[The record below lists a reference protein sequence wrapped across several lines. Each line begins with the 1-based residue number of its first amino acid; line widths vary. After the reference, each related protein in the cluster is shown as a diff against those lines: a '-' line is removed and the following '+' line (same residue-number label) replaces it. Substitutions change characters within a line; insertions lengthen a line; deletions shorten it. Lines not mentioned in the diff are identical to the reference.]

1 MADSQNVRVTRAMY
15 RAVPAGDAETVLAHM
30 HPDVEIT
37 YYGTD
42 AIPYAGTYRG
52 SGGVADFLA
61 AVAGSVEVVEM
72 EPKLFIE
79 QGDELAVWGS
89 LLFRTRRTGREFRS
103 DFAHIITLRDGKWFR
118 FRDFA
123 NSALAAQVFQSESS
137 GT

>member
-1 MADSQNVRVTRAMY
+1 MDESRNVEVTRALY
-15 RAVPAGDAETVLAHM
+15 RAVPAGDAETVFACM

-37 YYGTD
+37 YYGTE

-52 SGGVADFLA
+52 TEGVGAFLQ

-79 QGDELAVWGS
+79 QGDDLAVWGS
-89 LLFRTRRTGREFRS
+89 QLFRTKRAGREFRS
-103 DFAHIITLRDGKWFR
+103 DFAHIITMREAKWYR

-123 NSALAAQVFQSESS
+123 NSALAAEIFEEERA
-137 GT
+137 